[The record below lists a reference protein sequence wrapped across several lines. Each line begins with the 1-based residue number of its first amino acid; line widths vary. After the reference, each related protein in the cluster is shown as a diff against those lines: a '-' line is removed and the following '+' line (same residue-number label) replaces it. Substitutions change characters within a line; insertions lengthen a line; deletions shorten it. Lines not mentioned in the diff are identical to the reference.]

1 MSSSVTATRT
11 AGTTDSRTTS
21 IAILICGRH
30 NNASVSK
37 GGGGGSGSDG
47 IPLVVW
53 AQQQRIRQSPDDP
66 WKHTLRIILNWKMI
80 LDGHIWIVY

>member
-1 MSSSVTATRT
+1 MLYQVITMSSSVTATRT
-11 AGTTDSRTTS
+11 DTTDSRTTS

-37 GGGGGSGSDG
+37 GGGGSGSDEKK

-66 WKHTLRIILNWKMI
+66 WKYTLHYFELEDDSR
-80 LDGHIWIVY
+80 